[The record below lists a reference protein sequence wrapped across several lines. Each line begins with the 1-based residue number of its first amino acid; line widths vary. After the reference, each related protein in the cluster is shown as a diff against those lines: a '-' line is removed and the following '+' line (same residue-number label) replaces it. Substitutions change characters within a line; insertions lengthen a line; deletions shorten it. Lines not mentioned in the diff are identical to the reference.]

1 MKDNEKIVGYLFI
14 FLSAFCFSLTG
25 IISSLLFKNGIKTYD
40 LIIMQSAVQILMIGT
55 YYSFNK
61 FKDLK
66 VSIEDLKTIGLQG
79 LFANVP
85 VAVFYYIAI
94 QRTNVSI
101 ACLLLFTSPI
111 FVTLYYI
118 IFEKQQSNIGEIIA
132 VITTFIGSVL
142 VLNISPNNFS
152 HVDIL
157 GILAGILSSIS
168 YAFYN
173 IYADKKLK
181 SYSPGVILFY
191 CTIVV
196 FIMLSIINMS
206 FYTRIWQMDF
216 SLLKFT
222 IPLSAVTNTL
232 PVILLYS
239 GIRIIG
245 AQAAS
250 IIATGEI
257 PFTMILA
264 FLILKESMNIVQVL
278 GSFLIVGAILSLV
291 MQNE

>member
-1 MKDNEKIVGYLFI
+1 MTKNRELFGCLLI
-14 FLSAFCFSLTG
+14 MLSALCFSLMG
-25 IISSLLFKNGIKTYD
+25 IISSFLFKSGIQTYD
-40 LIIMQSAVQILMIGT
+40 LIIMQNATQAIFLAVF
-55 YYSFNK
+55 YSFNK

-66 VSIEDLKTIGLQG
+66 ISFNDIKTISLQG
-79 LFANVP
+79 LFASTP
-85 VAVFYYIAI
+85 VAILYFIAI

-101 ACLLLFTSPI
+101 ACLLLFTNPI

-118 IFEKQQSNIGEIIA
+118 IFEKQKGNIGKVIA
-132 VITTFIGSVL
+132 VLVTFLGSVL
-142 VLNISPNNFS
+142 VLDISPNNFS
-152 HVDIL
+152 HIDFL
-157 GILAGILSSIS
+157 GVAAGILSSIS